1 MPAKLPANT
10 CFFILLIYKRKTKL
24 PRIEN
29 GNNEN
34 CFRNSLESFAKI
46 GTMKILD
53 RNIYFRSGYVLFG
66 FLGNQPFK
74 TRSSCSKTSLI
85 DQNEEKANTPQIV
98 EPNIFSINKEAI
110 AAKIPPTKKSHQLFV
125 PQ

>member
-1 MPAKLPANT
+1 
-10 CFFILLIYKRKTKL
+10 
-24 PRIEN
+24 
-29 GNNEN
+29 
-34 CFRNSLESFAKI
+34 
-46 GTMKILD
+46 MKSLD

-110 AAKIPPTKKSHQLFV
+110 AAKIPPTKKATSSLFPNSIRLL
-125 PQ
+125 PQVDEITQ

>member
-10 CFFILLIYKRKTKL
+10 YFFILLIYKRKTKL

-34 CFRNSLESFAKI
+34 CFETRWNHCKI
-46 GTMKILD
+46 GTMKSLD

-66 FLGNQPFK
+66 F
-74 TRSSCSKTSLI
+74 
-85 DQNEEKANTPQIV
+85 
-98 EPNIFSINKEAI
+98 
-110 AAKIPPTKKSHQLFV
+110 
-125 PQ
+125 